1 MNEYLPLL
9 IMGAVIGVITIA
21 FIVVYK
27 MFGKINPEDD
37 FERNMPDG
45 EIVKRLLVYI
55 KPYYKSFVVVFI
67 IMAIS
72 IVYELVSPLITGEI
86 ISIVQRDFELSELYR
101 MVGIYISILA
111 VSLVC
116 TYTQAMILQKI
127 GQKILSDIREDV
139 FTHIEK

>member
-37 FERNMPDG
+37 FERNMSDG
-45 EIVKRLLVYI
+45 EIIKRLLVYI
-55 KPYYKSFVVVFI
+55 KPYYKTFIVVFI
-67 IMAIS
+67 IMLFS
-72 IVYELVSPLITGEI
+72 IVYELISPLITGKLIALIQE
-86 ISIVQRDFELSELYR
+86 DFELPQLFTIVAMY
-101 MVGIYISILA
+101 VGILI
-111 VSLVC
+111 VSLIC
-116 TYTQAMILQKI
+116 TYFQAMILQKI

-139 FTHIEK
+139 FTHIE